1 LNRCAETRLV
11 ARLARGDLDPAEE
24 QRLRAHVAG
33 CAECTA
39 ELEAEEKLTA
49 RLRSGI
55 PRPSAPGDLRAAVE
69 AIVRGRVA
77 VEPRAR
83 RVRRRLFAV
92 AAVAALLAIGVALAL
107 AVRSRDPVAVATRHA
122 AATFHA
128 LDSERTQL
136 AAESA
141 ESDARLRDL
150 TQRHGLPAATAFHGD
165 EEVRLVSVR
174 QGSVLGRT
182 SALLV
187 YVDRQGRLVTLEILP
202 GTDVTIPR
210 ERTRA
215 VKQFRPML
223 ARAGDVGVA
232 LWKQGASLYLLTAP
246 VGEDELAD
254 LYLKVRTHTS

>member
-1 LNRCAETRLV
+1 V
-11 ARLARGDLDPAEE
+11 
-24 QRLRAHVAG
+24 
-33 CAECTA
+33 
-39 ELEAEEKLTA
+39 
-49 RLRSGI
+49 S
-55 PRPSAPGDLRAAVE
+55 
-69 AIVRGRVA
+69 
-77 VEPRAR
+77 
-83 RVRRRLFAV
+83 
-92 AAVAALLAIGVALAL
+92 AVAALIAIGVALAL
-107 AVRSRDPVAVATRHA
+107 GMRLRDPIAAATRHA
-122 AATFHA
+122 AATYHS

-174 QGSVLGRT
+174 QGSALGRT

-202 GTDVTIPR
+202 GNDVTIPR
-210 ERTRA
+210 DRTRA

-223 ARAGDVGVA
+223 ARANDVGVA

-246 VGEDELAD
+246 LGEDELAD

>member
-1 LNRCAETRLV
+1 MNRCAETQFV

-24 QRLRAHVAG
+24 RRLRAHVAG

-39 ELEAEEKLTA
+39 ELDAEEKLTA
-49 RLRSGI
+49 RLRSDI

-69 AIVRGRVA
+69 GIVRGRA
-77 VEPRAR
+77 APPPRAT
-83 RVRRRLFAV
+83 RVRRRLLGV
-92 AAVAALLAIGVALAL
+92 SAVAALIAIGVALAL
-107 AVRSRDPVAVATRHA
+107 GMRSRDPIAVATRHA
-122 AATFHA
+122 AATYHA

-165 EEVRLVSVR
+165 EDVRLVSVR

-202 GTDVTIPR
+202 GNDVTIPR
-210 ERTRA
+210 DRTRA

-223 ARAGDVGVA
+223 ARASNVGVA

-246 VGEDELAD
+246 LGEDDLAD